1 MKLLRKL
8 FGLDRP
14 AAPATR
20 APRDR
25 ELDLKGLERLLKYTF
40 KDPALARIAMTHRSY
55 LHASPGRSGDSNER
69 MEFLG
74 DSVVGLAVNEYLVIL
89 VLERD
94 FDRLPIQPVLADEA
108 RLLRSRCPS

>member
-25 ELDLKGLERLLKYTF
+25 DLDLKDLERLLKSTF

-55 LHASPGRSGDSNER
+55 LHASPARSWDSNER
-69 MEFLG
+69 MAVLG
-74 DSVVGLAVNEYLVIL
+74 ESVVGLAVNELLYNKFPNL
-89 VLERD
+89 RD
-94 FDRLPIQPVLADEA
+94 GELPKMKSL
-108 RLLRSRCPS
+108 